1 MNRKL
6 VALSLAAAGLLV
18 AGSVDARTFKVTPDS
33 HSNTE
38 VSFTSKASVVRLVG
52 RTAKVEGF
60 SEIDIDNPAKTN
72 KGEISVDLTSLDT
85 GIALR
90 NEHMI
95 GLIEAKKYPKAT
107 FKVKTINASKLIAN
121 EGVEGT
127 ATGDFSLHGVTKPLS
142 VPITLHYLPEDK
154 QNPEYRPGDWV
165 SFSSNFKIKLSD
177 YGIPLPKPMFGIK
190 VADDLTIQVDGM
202 AKGI

>member
-6 VALSLAAAGLLV
+6 AALSLVAAGVLF
-18 AGSVDARTFKVTPDS
+18 AGSVDARTFKVQPEF
-33 HSNTE
+33 HNPTE

-60 SEIDIDNPAKTN
+60 SEIDVNNPSKSP
-72 KGEISVDLTSLDT
+72 KGEISVDLTTLDT

-90 NEHMI
+90 NEHMVD
-95 GLIEAKKYPKAT
+95 LIEGKKYPKAT
-107 FKVKTINASKLIAN
+107 FKVKSLKAPKLVKN
-121 EGVEGT
+121 EGVEGS
-127 ATGDFSLHGVTKPLS
+127 ATGDFTLHGVTKTITVPLS
-142 VPITLHYLPEDK
+142 LQYLPEEDP
-154 QNPEYRPGDWV
+154 NYRAGDWV
-165 SFSSNFKIKLSD
+165 GFSSNFKIKLSD

-190 VADDLTIQVDGM
+190 VADELSIQIDGM